1 MATKKK
7 KIDDSKEQT
16 NSQIPQITENDL
28 ETKFMEGQG
37 VGQQS
42 VYRIVSD
49 FLEQRMFEHFQ
60 AKNDELAKELRE
72 IYLLIKENVKNP

>member
-28 ETKFMEGQG
+28 ETK
-37 VGQQS
+37 S
-42 VYRIVSD
+42 I
-49 FLEQRMFEHFQ
+49 
-60 AKNDELAKELRE
+60 
-72 IYLLIKENVKNP
+72 